1 MMPLNVLNLSKVNL
15 MEMSKNELTEKQKET
30 CAIIT
35 MRDTIAALAD
45 EEHISYDEAMLKF
58 VSSCVYDALFDF
70 ETGIWK
76 ESPIYVLEL
85 YKRYG
90 THKQKLG

>member
-1 MMPLNVLNLSKVNL
+1 MRIYIKHQADADYRFDFGFSDDL
-15 MEMSKNELTEKQKET
+15 EKN
-30 CAIIT
+30 
-35 MRDTIAALAD
+35 
-45 EEHISYDEAMLKF
+45 EAMLKF

-90 THKQKLG
+90 AAKTKLD

>member
-1 MMPLNVLNLSKVNL
+1 MVSI
-15 MEMSKNELTEKQKET
+15 SKNKLTEKQKET